1 MRMAWEIPSR
11 IWGGRCPVRKVL
23 SADLRVPSSSAID
36 KRSGEKVAIKKLS
49 RPFQSEIF
57 AKRAYRELLLLKHMQ
72 HENVGWAW
80 GCWGRQGRGGWPR
93 QGPLRVCRELRTGP
107 GEGEPPPCS
116 CNPCTCL
123 ILRCGTRAALPNSQK
138 RCKGYVWQWI
148 SMNFVRCKLIVTVMR
163 KQAQRNFVNLFYI

>member
-1 MRMAWEIPSR
+1 M
-11 IWGGRCPVRKVL
+11 RKVL
-23 SADLRVPSSSAID
+23 STDLRVPSSSAID

-80 GCWGRQGRGGWPR
+80 GCWGRQGGGGWPR
-93 QGPLRVCRELRTGP
+93 QGPLCVCAGGGQRGYRELRTGV

-116 CNPCTCL
+116 SNPCTYL
-123 ILRCGTRAALPNSQK
+123 ILRRSTRAALPNSQK
-138 RCKGYVWQWI
+138 SAK
-148 SMNFVRCKLIVTVMR
+148 SMLGSGS
-163 KQAQRNFVNLFYI
+163 A